1 MEILTKEEEES
12 LPSSS
17 PSPQQEFDP
26 RSPTYGITRT
36 PILFDGKKENLLKT
50 VTEKL
55 AITALVEIHKEIEA
69 DGKSDEEEKDDQ
81 IVVMEAQETITQT
94 TTQVITKKPQMIYED
109 LMDLKYSTPP
119 KSKKPSKTSESRTP
133 LSCLGNKSS
142 NGPRPFPQLKSSTPI
157 KSKNSAAN
165 IFPDENAFAPEPRKD
180 SFSQTRIPRKIH

>member
-36 PILFDGKKENLLKT
+36 PILFEGKKEENLLKT

-69 DGKSDEEEKDDQ
+69 DGKSDEEDQ
-81 IVVMEAQETITQT
+81 IVKMEAQETITQT
-94 TTQVITKKPQMIYED
+94 TAQVITKKPQMIYED

-133 LSCLGNKSS
+133 LSCLGNKTS

-157 KSKNSAAN
+157 KSKNSAN
-165 IFPDENAFAPEPRKD
+165 IFPDENAFAVESRKD
-180 SFSQTRIPRKIH
+180 SQTRIPRKIH